1 MSFDLGELLKDVPKL
16 DTGREQIE
24 YIRLD
29 LIEEDPNNF
38 YQLSDIDKLA
48 ANIELCG
55 LQQPIRLRAIPE
67 SDRYRIVSGH
77 RRRKAVE
84 MLAQENPERWSEVP
98 CIIEADEASP
108 ALQQLRLIYANANTR
123 AMTSAEI
130 SEQAEQVEKLLYQ
143 LKEEGYA
150 FPGRM
155 RDHVAQA
162 VGQSKSK
169 LARLKMIRDNLAAAW
184 KPSWKNG
191 TLSENTA
198 YELSKAPKA
207 YQSLLFEEKSRTGA
221 NLKWLCADDVKN
233 FIKRATAIGKMT
245 CKEFGGDCSNYE
257 CKMRKAAVAD
267 RYGWFHCDNK
277 CCKDCPELVRCKS
290 ACPKLRDT
298 VLKLKADAKEAARQ
312 EKAAKEKKDVPAVAK
327 ISALW
332 QRFGLL
338 REMAYKDIDAV
349 KKALGLYYFP
359 YDDEKTMKL
368 ECGEAKISPETKL
381 PFGYSCYLSE
391 ITRLIAL
398 ADMFGCSLDY
408 MLCRTD
414 VKEVGAG
421 CGTGETPI
429 GNSPCVWYP
438 ASVEPPVGVKLTLL
452 DYHDS
457 TDEGVYRGSGLWSG
471 RIDAEEPIRAWS
483 LIPTDKDLEN
493 APAAAPTADALWR
506 SGDPEACGTYVAY
519 VQLPG
524 SKKML
529 RELVWTGGEWLLF
542 GNKIDDGATVL
553 CWAER
558 PEV

>member
-1 MSFDLGELLKDVPKL
+1 MAFNLADVLKDVPKS
-16 DTGREQIE
+16 DTEREQIE

-29 LIEEDPNNF
+29 LIDEDPNNF

-55 LQQPIRLRAIPE
+55 LQQPIRIRAIPG

-77 RRRKAVE
+77 RRCKAVE
-84 MLAQENPERWSEVP
+84 MLAQENSERWSEVP
-98 CIIEADEASP
+98 CIIETDEASP

-123 AMTSAEI
+123 TMTNSEI

-143 LKEEGYA
+143 LKEEGYE

-162 VGQSKSK
+162 VGRSKSK

-184 KPSWKNG
+184 NPSWKNG
-191 TLSENTA
+191 TLTENTA

-207 YQSLLFEEKSRTGA
+207 YQSLLFEEKTRTKA
-221 NLKWLCADDVKN
+221 NIKLLYADDVKM
-233 FIKRATAIGKMT
+233 FIKRAKAIKKMA

-257 CKMRKAAVAD
+257 CKMRKAAVSE

-277 CCKDCPELVRCKS
+277 CCKDCPELIRCKS

-298 VLKLKADAKEAARQ
+298 VQKLKSDAKEASRQ
-312 EKAAKEKKDVPAVAK
+312 EKAAQEKKNAPAVAK

-338 REMAYKDIDAV
+338 REMAYKEIDDV
-349 KKALGLYYFP
+349 KQALGIYYFP
-359 YDDEKTMKL
+359 YDEEKTMKL

-391 ITRLIAL
+391 IARLITL

-414 VKEVGAG
+414 VKEMAQEVSVVPDS
-421 CGTGETPI
+421 GTGESNISSCGQSFWCT
-429 GNSPCVWYP
+429 GN
-438 ASVEPPVGVKLTLL
+438 
-452 DYHDS
+452 
-457 TDEGVYRGSGLWSG
+457 
-471 RIDAEEPIRAWS
+471 
-483 LIPTDKDLEN
+483 
-493 APAAAPTADALWR
+493 
-506 SGDPEACGTYVAY
+506 PESYGTYVAY

-524 SKKML
+524 ASKKML
-529 RELVWTGGEWLLF
+529 RELLWTGDEWLMF
-542 GNKIDDGATVL
+542 GEKIADGAIV
-553 CWAER
+553 CSWVAQ
-558 PEV
+558 PEES